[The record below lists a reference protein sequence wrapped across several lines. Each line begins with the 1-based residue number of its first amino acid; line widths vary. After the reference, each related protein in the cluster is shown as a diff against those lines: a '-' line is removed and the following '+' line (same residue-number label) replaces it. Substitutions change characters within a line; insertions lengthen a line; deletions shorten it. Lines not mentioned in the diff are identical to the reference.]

1 MSWLFHW
8 ASLDPALAGR
18 KETLEKVWEAELWIG
33 RGNLGDNLPDSIG
46 NWTHAAHETSC
57 WLKVSAGGKSNPT
70 VLLPTGRP
78 GGSCLAFCIPA
89 ITALGKRDFVM
100 TFFQVFNWSVYHST
114 GDKKCIDWGNPFSLL
129 IYFSSVFPPLWIV
142 PLQVK

>member
-8 ASLDPALAGR
+8 ASLDLALAGR
-18 KETLEKVWEAELWIG
+18 KEPLEKVWKAELWIG

-70 VLLPTGRP
+70 VLLPP
-78 GGSCLAFCIPA
+78 GGQEVPVWPPA
-89 ITALGKRDFVM
+89 SQPSQPWEKEILLWL
-100 TFFQVFNWSVYHST
+100 FFRFLIVYHST
-114 GDKKCIDWGNPFSLL
+114 GDKKCTDWGDPFSLL
-129 IYFSSVFPPLWIV
+129 IYFSPVFPPLWIV